1 MKIKFD
7 IEATPQELRSF
18 FGLPD
23 LEPLQQEM
31 LDAIRKNITLGT
43 EGFDPVTLMR
53 PFLPEQMS
61 SLTSLQ
67 QSIWQTMLGTTNPTG
82 TTESQT
88 TAQNKEDKK

>member
-53 PFLPEQMS
+53 PFLPEQMN

-67 QSIWQTMLGTTNPTG
+67 QSIWQTMLGTNATTMTDTPTS
-82 TTESQT
+82 TQEKE
-88 TAQNKEDKK
+88 NKEK